1 MNAMGGDGGGIGERG
16 DGAPVV
22 HEIGD
27 AAPELLHPHRDPCE
41 HRKERGIGAGG
52 RGKREQIGGST
63 NTPYL
68 LRYMPFNIGRS
79 L

>member
-1 MNAMGGDGGGIGERG
+1 MDAMGGDGCGISER

-27 AAPELLHPHRDPCE
+27 AASELLHPYRDPCE
-41 HRKERGIGAGG
+41 HRRERGIGAGG
-52 RGKREQIGGST
+52 GGERERIGGSRI
-63 NTPYL
+63 TPYL
-68 LRYMPFNIGRS
+68 KVMPFNIGRS